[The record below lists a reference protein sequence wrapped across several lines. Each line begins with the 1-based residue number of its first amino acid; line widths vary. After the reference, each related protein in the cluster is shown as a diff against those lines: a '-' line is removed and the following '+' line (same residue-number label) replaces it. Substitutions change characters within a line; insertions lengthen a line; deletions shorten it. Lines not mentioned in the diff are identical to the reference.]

1 VPAVVALYVW
11 RERRRLQ
18 DASVWASPALVPNL
32 IDRSPGLRRHLPLA
46 ILVVAL
52 AAMVVGVA
60 KPRATISVRREEAT
74 ILLAIDTS
82 RSMGATDV
90 KPSRLAAAQLAATQF
105 VDRAPKKFRVGVI
118 SFSTHAVVAAAPTT
132 DRDYVRAAIAA
143 LHTGEG
149 TALGDA
155 VMLAAILGQ
164 RQKTSDG
171 VIPPTSVLLISDGSR
186 DGGRFSAEAAT
197 ARAKALHVPVYT
209 VALGTA
215 NGTVEHALP
224 GGLRE
229 ILKVP
234 PSPATM
240 QKIASGTG
248 GEYFAAPSADKLSAV
263 YKQLGSRLGHK
274 KESRQMTDVFAG
286 GAALLLLVGGGLSAL
301 WFRRVP

>member
-1 VPAVVALYVW
+1 M
-11 RERRRLQ
+11 
-18 DASVWASPALVPNL
+18 WATPALVPNL
-32 IDRSPGLRRHLPLA
+32 IDRAPGIRRHLPLA

-52 AAMVVGVA
+52 TAMVVGVA
-60 KPRATISVRREEAT
+60 KPRATITVRREEAT
-74 ILLAIDTS
+74 VLLAIDTS

-105 VDRAPKKFRVGVI
+105 VDKVPKKFRIGVI

-155 VMLAAILGQ
+155 VMLAAILGR
-164 RQKTSDG
+164 RQHTSDG
-171 VIPPTSVLLISDGSR
+171 IVPPTSVLLISDGSR
-186 DGGRFSAEAAT
+186 DGGRYSTDAAT
-197 ARAKALHVPVYT
+197 KRALALHVPVYT
-209 VALGTA
+209 VALGSA
-215 NGTVEHALP
+215 NGTVEHSLP

-240 QKIASGTG
+240 QRIASATG
-248 GEYFAAPSADKLSAV
+248 GEYFAAPNADKLSAV
-263 YKQLGSRLGHK
+263 YTQLGSRLGHK
-274 KESRQMTDVFAG
+274 RESRQLTDVFAA
-286 GAALLLLVGGGLSAL
+286 GAAVLLLTGGGLSAL